1 MKKIVIALI
10 SFFIAYQANAVDA
23 STEVLQIEKAVF
35 KDKPVFCEEDILD
48 IKRNDFKLMD
58 YELMSSESGE
68 RYALVS
74 IKNTS
79 SGQRFLRKENL
90 VAIFANC
97 TSLYPQEIEQTLAG
111 NETLT
116 KKIYFGKNKFPI
128 IKVITEN
135 EI

>member
-10 SFFIAYQANAVDA
+10 SSFIAYQANAVDA
-23 STEVLQIEKAVF
+23 SKEVLQIENAAF

-48 IKRNDFKLMD
+48 IKRNDFKLID

-79 SGQRFLRKENL
+79 SGRRILREENL
-90 VAIFANC
+90 VAIFSNC
-97 TSLYPQEIEQTLAG
+97 TSLYPQKIEQTLAG

-128 IKVITEN
+128 IKIITGN

>member
-23 STEVLQIEKAVF
+23 SKEVLQIENAAF

-48 IKRNDFKLMD
+48 IKRNDFKLTD

-74 IKNTS
+74 IKNIS
-79 SGQRFLRKENL
+79 AGRRILREKNL
-90 VAIFANC
+90 VAIFSNC
-97 TSLYPQEIEQTLAG
+97 TSLYPQKIEQTLAG

-128 IKVITEN
+128 IKIITGN
-135 EI
+135 EM

>member
-10 SFFIAYQANAVDA
+10 SSFIAYQANAVDA
-23 STEVLQIEKAVF
+23 SKEVLQIENAAF

-48 IKRNDFKLMD
+48 IKRNDFKLID

-79 SGQRFLRKENL
+79 SGRRILREENL
-90 VAIFANC
+90 VAIFSNC
-97 TSLYPQEIEQTLAG
+97 TSLYPQKIEQTLAG

-128 IKVITEN
+128 IKRITGN

>member
-10 SFFIAYQANAVDA
+10 SSFIAYQANAVDA
-23 STEVLQIEKAVF
+23 SKEVLQIENAAF

-48 IKRNDFKLMD
+48 IKRNDFKLID

-79 SGQRFLRKENL
+79 SGRRILREKNL
-90 VAIFANC
+90 VAIFSNC
-97 TSLYPQEIEQTLAG
+97 TSLYPQKIEQTLAG

-128 IKVITEN
+128 IKIITGN

>member
-1 MKKIVIALI
+1 MKKIIIALI
-10 SFFIAYQANAVDA
+10 SFFIAYQANAVDV
-23 STEVLQIEKAVF
+23 SEDVLQIENAPF
-35 KDKPVFCEEDILD
+35 KDKPVFCEDEILD
-48 IKRNDFKLMD
+48 IERNDFKLID
-58 YELMSSESGE
+58 YQLMSSESGE

-79 SGQRFLRKENL
+79 SGQRILRKENI

-97 TSLYPQEIEQTLAG
+97 TSLYPQEIEETLAG

-128 IKVITEN
+128 IKVITGN